1 MADDSIQ
8 INSLEQG
15 QDACNRLKSATQKID
30 VARQSASSSF
40 AALSQINPDLGSNFI
55 SELKNSLDDIFTYLN
70 GKVPK
75 AENYFKNE
83 DSNNNGNNKGG
94 NNNRGGNYGGGGIDP
109 VPDTT
114 PEETAV
120 AAVNLS
126 DINTTP
132 LTESQLSDLN
142 GLVDEIIEL
151 TKQKN
156 SALDTFVETDVN
168 SDLIKQMLLE
178 SPHVPE
184 EFKAVI
190 KDLDSSAVRL
200 LLGSILKGNIPE
212 IFELNTLNLGVTLTY
227 LADIADQNGITITDL
242 LENEKYSSLLKS
254 SLTEFDDVVELIKG
268 WEDQTPE
275 EFQKQMKQFYF
286 GDVSTEFPDQDI
298 LVTRTFVDYLADA
311 SNAYYEDLLDDTSYA
326 SVLKDG
332 ALELGKALTFFNA
345 TSLFTDQGMKENM
358 TSLMYGSNYE
368 AYGMTKENVESF
380 KKEIDSA
387 AKEKNVSVNDYLTD
401 SKYADEVKEVLLKSK
416 SAEDVG
422 LIYKKLDS
430 SISQKVSKNLYE
442 TKYEKSKQQEELDK
456 ILEEKAKKEAEAKA
470 GEENK

>member
-15 QDACNRLKSATQKID
+15 RDACNTLKSATQKID

-75 AENYFKNE
+75 VENYFKNE
-83 DSNNNGNNKGG
+83 DTNNNSNN
-94 NNNRGGNYGGGGIDP
+94 NNNRGGNYGGGGVAP
-109 VPDTT
+109 VPDTI
-114 PEETAV
+114 PEEETAV

-168 SDLIKQMLLE
+168 SDLIKEMLLA

-200 LLGSILKGNIPE
+200 LLESILKGSIPE

-227 LADIADQNGITITDL
+227 LADIADQNGITIQDL

-345 TSLFTDQGMKENM
+345 TSFFTDQGMKENM
-358 TSLMYGSNYE
+358 TSLLYGSNYE
-368 AYGMTKENVESF
+368 AFGMTKDNVESF

-401 SKYADEVKEVLLKSK
+401 SKYADDVKEVLLNSK

-422 LIYKKLDS
+422 LIYKKVDS

-442 TKYEKSKQQEELDK
+442 TKYEKSKQQLELDK
-456 ILEEKAKKEAEAKA
+456 ILEEKAKKEAETKA
-470 GEENK
+470 GEESK

>member
-1 MADDSIQ
+1 M
-8 INSLEQG
+8 NH
-15 QDACNRLKSATQKID
+15 
-30 VARQSASSSF
+30 
-40 AALSQINPDLGSNFI
+40 
-55 SELKNSLDDIFTYLN
+55 IFTYLN

-75 AENYFKNE
+75 VENYFKNE
-83 DSNNNGNNKGG
+83 DTNNNSNSNN
-94 NNNRGGNYGGGGIDP
+94 NNNRGGNYGGGGVAP
-109 VPDTT
+109 VPDTI
-114 PEETAV
+114 PEEETAV

-168 SDLIKQMLLE
+168 SDLIKEMLLA

-200 LLGSILKGNIPE
+200 LLESILKGSSPE

-227 LADIADQNGITITDL
+227 LADIADQNGITIQDL

-345 TSLFTDQGMKENM
+345 TSAGIYF
-358 TSLMYGSNYE
+358 
-368 AYGMTKENVESF
+368 F
-380 KKEIDSA
+380 KACHSSRVIWQ
-387 AKEKNVSVNDYLTD
+387 VN
-401 SKYADEVKEVLLKSK
+401 SPEVIPVL
-416 SAEDVG
+416 G
-422 LIYKKLDS
+422 
-430 SISQKVSKNLYE
+430 
-442 TKYEKSKQQEELDK
+442 
-456 ILEEKAKKEAEAKA
+456 
-470 GEENK
+470 